1 MDNIRINIA
10 YRNVHRWKD
19 SRKRSDHI
27 FERMKLRGIGVD
39 QIKDA
44 VSKGVKRIRKD
55 SSIIAEYRWFK
66 VVYREFIVKNIKKIY
81 PITVIEV

>member
-1 MDNIRINIA
+1 MDNIRVNIS
-10 YRNVHRWKD
+10 YRNINRWKD

-27 FERMKLRGIGVD
+27 FERMKLRGIGIE

-44 VSKGVKRIRKD
+44 VSKGVKRIRSD
-55 SSIIAEYRWFK
+55 GSIVTEYRWFK
-66 VVYREFIVKNIKKIY
+66 VIYREFIFKNIKKIY